1 MSTPTKADKWKA
13 LEKLLVELRPKL
25 HRYCARMTGSVID
38 GEDVLQEVLVRA
50 LETLP
55 EDETIENPEGWLFR
69 VAHNAAMDFLR
80 ARARHDARY
89 KHEDTD
95 MIGDS
100 VDRVHDHQVAATSL
114 RTFMDL
120 PVVQRG
126 TVILVDVLEYSLQ
139 ETATILDSSLPA
151 IKSAL
156 HRGRGRL
163 RELSQLPEEH
173 VATALSDGE
182 RARLST
188 YIEYFNTRNFDAVRE
203 LLANEVRL
211 DLVSRLQWSGKH
223 QVSNYVSNYS
233 TRFDWHL
240 GIGLVEG
247 RPAVI
252 ATDPAGSPDKP
263 LYFILLEWTGDQVLK
278 IRDFRYA
285 RYVMEGA
292 DVRVAPQSE
301 ARI

>member
-1 MSTPTKADKWKA
+1 MPTTTETDKRKAV
-13 LEKLLVELRPKL
+13 EKLLVDMRPKL
-25 HRYCARMTGSVID
+25 HRYCSRMTGSVID

-50 LETLP
+50 LESLP
-55 EDETIENPEGWLFR
+55 DDESVVNPEGWLFR

-80 ARARHDARY
+80 ARARHAARH
-89 KHEDTD
+89 KDEDMD

-100 VDRVHDHQVAATSL
+100 ADPIRDQQVAAASL

-126 TVILVDVLEYSLQ
+126 SVILVDVLEYSLH
-139 ETATILDSSLPA
+139 ETAAILESSLPA
-151 IKSAL
+151 VKSAL

-163 RELSQLPEEH
+163 RELAQLPEELP
-173 VATALSDGE
+173 ASTLTDADRS
-182 RARLST
+182 RLAA
-188 YIEYFNTRNFDAVRE
+188 YIEYFNTRNFDGVRE

-211 DLVSRLQWSGKH
+211 DLVGRVRLNGKQ

-240 GIGLVEG
+240 GMGFVEG

-252 ATDPAGSPDKP
+252 ATDPAGPSDKP
-263 LYFILLEWTGDQVLK
+263 LYFILLEWTGDHVLK

-285 RYVMEGA
+285 RYVMDGA
-292 DVRVAPQSE
+292 DVRTAFP
-301 ARI
+301 A

>member
-1 MSTPTKADKWKA
+1 MSTPTELDRRKDV
-13 LEKLLVELRPKL
+13 EKLLVEMRPKL

-55 EDETIENPEGWLFR
+55 ADGTIENPEGWLIR

-89 KHEDTD
+89 KDESMD
-95 MIGDS
+95 MIEDS
-100 VDRVHDHQVAATSL
+100 KDPIRDHQVAAASL
-114 RTFMDL
+114 RRFMEL
-120 PVVQRG
+120 PVAQRG

-139 ETATILDSSLPA
+139 EAATILDTSLPA
-151 IKSAL
+151 LKSAL

-163 RELSQLPEEH
+163 RELSQRPEEDT
-173 VATALSDGE
+173 VTALSDAD
-182 RARLST
+182 RTRLST

-211 DLVSRLQWSGKH
+211 DLVGRVQMNGKRD
-223 QVSNYVSNYS
+223 VSNYVSNYS
-233 TRFDWHL
+233 KNLDWRL
-240 GIGLVEG
+240 GLGLVEG
-247 RPAVI
+247 RPAVV
-252 ATDPAGSPDKP
+252 ATDPAGPPDKA

-285 RYVMEGA
+285 RYVMDGA
-292 DVRVAPQSE
+292 NVRINLLA
-301 ARI
+301 